1 MNNVIEL
8 RNVTKRFREHTAVD
22 QVTFQIP
29 VGCVFA
35 LLGENG
41 AGKSTLIRMLL
52 GLAQPDEG
60 EIRVLGHSSCTEGEA
75 IRRQVGYVAE
85 RPTLYDWMTA
95 SEIGWFTAGFYG
107 DGFEPNYRQLLTG
120 FGVPPGRKIAHMS
133 KGMRAKVV
141 LSLALA
147 HRPKLL
153 VLDEPTSG
161 LDTLVRREFLESMV
175 DQAATGRTVLLSS
188 HQIGE
193 VERVADWVAI
203 LHEGKLLELAKLD
216 DLKATTCSW
225 TVTMEGAASA
235 PPNVP
240 GTLISR
246 TRHGRQWQLLV
257 RHPNANTDETM
268 AQLMA
273 AAGVVSVDSHTPSLE
288 EIFVA
293 RIGPDAAPTVSQ
305 NDPFRLPKTGDE
317 LLMGHEQW

>member
-8 RNVTKRFREHTAVD
+8 RSVTKRFGQHTAVD
-22 QVTFQIP
+22 GVSLAVP
-29 VGCVFA
+29 AGCVFA

-52 GLAQPDEG
+52 GLTQPDEG
-60 EIRVLGHSSCTEGEA
+60 EIRVLGLSSRKDGET

-95 SEIGWFTAGFYG
+95 AEIGWFTAGFYG
-107 DGFEPNYRQLLTG
+107 EGFEQNYRQLLTG
-120 FGVPPGRKIAHMS
+120 FGVPADRKIAHMS

-141 LSLALA
+141 LSLGLA

-203 LHEGKLLELAKLD
+203 MHEGKLLELAKLE
-216 DLKATTCSW
+216 DLKATTRSW
-225 TVTMEGAASA
+225 TVTMEGNASA
-235 PPNVP
+235 PPTMP

-257 RHPNANTDETM
+257 RHPKPDIDETM

-273 AAGVVSVDSHTPSLE
+273 ASGVVSADSHTPSLE

-293 RIGPDAAPTVSQ
+293 RIGPDAAPTVSTA
-305 NDPFRLPKTGDE
+305 DPFRLPNRDDE
-317 LLMGHEQW
+317 LLLGHEQW

>member
-1 MNNVIEL
+1 MSKVIEL
-8 RNVTKRFREHTAVD
+8 RNVTKRFGAHTAVD
-22 QVTFQIP
+22 GVSFDVP
-29 VGCVFA
+29 AGCVFG

-52 GLAQPDEG
+52 GLATADVG
-60 EIRVLGHSSCTEGEA
+60 DIAVLGHSSRTDGEA

-95 SEIGWFTAGFYG
+95 AELGWFTAGFYG
-107 DGFEPNYRQLLTG
+107 DGFEANYRLLLAG
-120 FGVPPGRKIAHMS
+120 FAVPFDRKIAHMS

-141 LSLALA
+141 LSLAMA
-147 HRPKLL
+147 HQPPLL

-161 LDTLVRREFLESMV
+161 LDTLVRREFLTSMI

-203 LHEGKLLELAKLD
+203 LHEGRLLEVAPLD
-216 DLKATTCSW
+216 QLKATTCEW

-235 PPNVP
+235 PPAIE
-240 GTLISR
+240 GKLLAR
-246 TRHGRQWQLLV
+246 DRHGRQWRLLVKGDGASVDQTAAQLL
-257 RHPNANTDETM
+257 
-268 AQLMA
+268 A
-273 AAGVVSVDSHTPSLE
+273 ADGVVAVDSRTPSLE

-293 RIGPDAAPTVSQ
+293 YIGPGEPPPPSNEREPMPSLV
-305 NDPFRLPKTGDE
+305 
-317 LLMGHEQW
+317 

>member
-1 MNNVIEL
+1 MQHVIEL
-8 RNVTKRFREHTAVD
+8 EGVTKRFGKQTAVD
-22 QVTFQIP
+22 RVSLCVP
-29 VGCVFA
+29 PGCVFA

-52 GLAQPDEG
+52 GLETPDAG
-60 EIRVLGHSSCTEGEA
+60 RVQVLGLESPRHGEQ
-75 IRRQVGYVAE
+75 IRRQVGYVSE

-107 DGFEPNYRQLLTG
+107 DGYETNYRQLLHG
-120 FGVPPGRKIAHMS
+120 FSVPADRKLAHMS

-141 LSLALA
+141 LSLGLA
-147 HRPKLL
+147 HRPPLL

-161 LDTLVRREFLESMV
+161 LDTLVRREFLESMI

-203 LHEGKLLELAKLD
+203 MHEGKLMELSPLD
-216 DLKATTCSW
+216 ELKARTRTW

-235 PPNVP
+235 PPAVD
-240 GTLISR
+240 GTLLSR
-246 TRHGRQWQLLV
+246 QRYGRQWQLLV
-257 RHPNANTDETM
+257 RDARLDTD
-268 AQLMA
+268 ALMA
-273 AAGVVSVDSHTPSLE
+273 ELMTRDGVVAVDSHTPSLE

-293 RIGPDAAPTVSQ
+293 RIAKSDPTSTTDSTQDAP
-305 NDPFRLPKTGDE
+305 LIY
-317 LLMGHEQW
+317 